1 MALTP
6 ETDDERVH
14 TNRHEQEREA
24 QAEQEHSPKPLD
36 PPFSIILYKPKPDK
50 AIDRL
55 VYVPV
60 PSPGCVEEDSHES
73 SPDRNDDPPNHIL

>member
-6 ETDDERVH
+6 EADDERVDSK
-14 TNRHEQEREA
+14 RHEQEREA

-55 VYVPV
+55 VDVPV
-60 PSPGCVEEDSHES
+60 PSPGCVEENSHES
-73 SPDRNDDPPNHIL
+73 SPGRNDDPPNHIL